1 MTLGV
6 CVKGLNAVYFKLPYD
21 LWHEFLPQLLMLV
34 SLIGF
39 MNVLIITK
47 WMTDWSGKES

>member
-1 MTLGV
+1 
-6 CVKGLNAVYFKLPYD
+6 
-21 LWHEFLPQLLMLV
+21 MLV